1 VLTDLCGHPLA
12 EQGHLLHIGVGVVWG
27 VLHKVYEPLAILIQ
41 GVRPLLKVQELLLL
55 AVQEA
60 IRDVVP
66 LESLVEVGPRHLVAV
81 RKGGD
86 ERWRWGRC

>member
-1 VLTDLCGHPLA
+1 
-12 EQGHLLHIGVGVVWG
+12 
-27 VLHKVYEPLAILIQ
+27 LHKVYEPLAILIQ

-86 ERWRWGRC
+86 E